1 MIAQPI
7 VAGVALLGCT
17 EIVPFDQTAPELQL
31 EFLLVRPGRRT

>member
-1 MIAQPI
+1 MIALPI

-17 EIVPFDQTAPELQL
+17 EIVPFDQTSPELL